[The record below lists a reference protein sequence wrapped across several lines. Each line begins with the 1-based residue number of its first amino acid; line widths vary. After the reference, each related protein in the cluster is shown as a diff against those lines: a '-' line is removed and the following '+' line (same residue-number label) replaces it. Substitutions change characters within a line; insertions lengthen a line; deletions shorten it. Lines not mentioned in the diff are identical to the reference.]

1 MKKNLF
7 ILLVFISLLIYFYF
21 NKDNSIIQNQQE
33 KNVANIQHKSN
44 NIDKISIE
52 KNIIKKD
59 TNHSIKP
66 NNVRTKNSTLFL
78 EEDNNTD
85 LDDLPLKKEF
95 DMDEINMAINMAI
108 DPEIDEEL
116 LISISNKETMSQE
129 EMEDLIEDNDI
140 EREEEIKNIIKK
152 TTEFPKIPLPL

>member
-1 MKKNLF
+1 MKKILF
-7 ILLVFISLLIYFYF
+7 ILLVFISILIYFYF
-21 NKDNSIIQNQQE
+21 NKDNSTIQNQQE

-66 NNVRTKNSTLFL
+66 NNIRTKNSILFL
-78 EEDNNTD
+78 KEDNNVA
-85 LDDLPLKKEF
+85 LDDLPLEKEF
-95 DMDEINMAINMAI
+95 DMDEINIAINTEI
-108 DPEIDEEL
+108 YPEIDEEL
-116 LISISNKETMSQE
+116 LISNSNKETMSQE
-129 EMEDLIEDNDI
+129 EIEYLIEDNDI
-140 EREEEIKNIIKK
+140 ETEEEIKNIIKK

>member
-129 EMEDLIEDNDI
+129 EMEYLIEDNNI
-140 EREEEIKNIIKK
+140 ETEEETKNIIKK